1 MDVVT
6 HIRCSD
12 GYVFCGEDQ
21 PFMAVSIKVGSK
33 SPLDSLIDAMDEH
46 EIMCFECRRL
56 FCVFTKN
63 LHETSASGEVSK
75 DGPPEPEPNLP
86 ERMDRR
92 REPFHMIER
101 PGPDKRPEYLA
112 SLGLVRDRVWSPSLI
127 LALKFRDRQTAVVI
141 YNELELEVGSVEEHM
156 FVS

>member
-1 MDVVT
+1 MKNVT

-12 GYVFCGEDQ
+12 GYVYCGEGQ

-56 FCVFTKN
+56 FCVYTKN

-86 ERMDRR
+86 ERTDRR
-92 REPFHMIER
+92 REPFFMIER
-101 PGPDKRPEYLA
+101 PDSLRRPVYLA
-112 SLGLVRDRVWSPSLI
+112 SLGIVQDRVWNPSLM
-127 LALKFRDRQTAVVI
+127 LALKFRDRATAESI
-141 YNELELEVGSVEEHM
+141 YKELMLEVGSVEEHM